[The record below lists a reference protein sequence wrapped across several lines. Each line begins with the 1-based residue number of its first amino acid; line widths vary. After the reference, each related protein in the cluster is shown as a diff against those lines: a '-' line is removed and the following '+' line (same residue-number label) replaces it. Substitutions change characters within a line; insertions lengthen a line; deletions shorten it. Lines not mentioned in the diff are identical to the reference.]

1 MDKIIEEKF
10 PHIGNPITYEEVWD
24 VIKDMKE
31 SSPGS
36 NGLTIGFFKKFFP
49 LFGHFFV
56 EILNDSEDILPDAF
70 NETIIKLIMKNKEKV
85 KTNNDLRPISLTN
98 FEYRIFTKVL
108 ANRLRKVCPML
119 FLDYQTCSVNGR
131 RINDGINLI
140 KDMIYDANLNN
151 NELYLVSID
160 QKIQ

>member
-1 MDKIIEEKF
+1 MEKIIEEKF

-36 NGLTIGFFKKFFP
+36 NGLSIGFFKKFFP

-70 NETIIKLIMKNKEKV
+70 NDTIIKLITKNKEQ
-85 KTNNDLRPISLTN
+85 I
-98 FEYRIFTKVL
+98 
-108 ANRLRKVCPML
+108 
-119 FLDYQTCSVNGR
+119 
-131 RINDGINLI
+131 
-140 KDMIYDANLNN
+140 MI
-151 NELYLVSID
+151 
-160 QKIQ
+160 

>member
-1 MDKIIEEKF
+1 
-10 PHIGNPITYEEVWD
+10 
-24 VIKDMKE
+24 
-31 SSPGS
+31 
-36 NGLTIGFFKKFFP
+36 
-49 LFGHFFV
+49 
-56 EILNDSEDILPDAF
+56 
-70 NETIIKLIMKNKEKV
+70 MKNKEKV

-160 QKIQ
+160 QKKAFDSISHKYLFALLDHLNISSFITNNIKRI